1 MDYEQILKE
10 QMGNV
15 IEPGQAEAISDE
27 AARLSEGLTDKFT
40 LHDIM
45 EAAIDGKSIFNSN
58 ELIDGLKT
66 LMIYEVRAALVLGV
80 EILIICIVTGLLKN
94 LSSSFGKKSVSDIS
108 MLVCTMI
115 IIGISIN
122 SFRLAYNLAID
133 SVTTMVNT
141 MEILTPV
148 LLGILIS
155 TGSIASGT
163 IMSPLMIGTV
173 TGTGIILKK
182 IILPAMFAASI
193 LALINCLTEKDY
205 VNKLSRL
212 IRNTSVAVTGLVMA
226 LLSGIISVQGLITD
240 ASDGLLINT
249 AKYSLSTFIPIVG
262 GFTAD
267 TAELF
272 IKCMSTI
279 KNIVGVFGIITL
291 VLVILVPIIKLL
303 IIALIYKI
311 TAAAAEPI
319 CDSKIS
325 DTLNDMGSCIVSMGA
340 VMFFASLLFIIF
352 IGVIVG
358 MGGG

>member
-141 MEILTPV
+141 M
-148 LLGILIS
+148 
-155 TGSIASGT
+155 
-163 IMSPLMIGTV
+163 
-173 TGTGIILKK
+173 
-182 IILPAMFAASI
+182 
-193 LALINCLTEKDY
+193 
-205 VNKLSRL
+205 
-212 IRNTSVAVTGLVMA
+212 
-226 LLSGIISVQGLITD
+226 
-240 ASDGLLINT
+240 
-249 AKYSLSTFIPIVG
+249 
-262 GFTAD
+262 
-267 TAELF
+267 
-272 IKCMSTI
+272 
-279 KNIVGVFGIITL
+279 
-291 VLVILVPIIKLL
+291 
-303 IIALIYKI
+303 
-311 TAAAAEPI
+311 
-319 CDSKIS
+319 
-325 DTLNDMGSCIVSMGA
+325 
-340 VMFFASLLFIIF
+340 
-352 IGVIVG
+352 
-358 MGGG
+358 